1 MSVAER
7 PDAEDQEEFEQSEA
21 GEAEFE
27 AEEVEAAPVYQRCL
41 IAVVGRPNVGK
52 STLFNRLIGERL
64 AIVHDAPGVTRDR
77 NYADAV
83 IGGRSVTVVDTGGF
97 DPTTDDPMGQ
107 GIARHVIAAIAEADL
122 VLCVLD
128 GVNSPTQADADA
140 IKLLRRADK
149 PVLYCANKVDSQ
161 KHEAEITELYRLG
174 VDRLYPVSALH
185 GRGLGELE
193 LAMRTAL
200 PAPVVL
206 ETGAGAD
213 DEVPRVALLGRPN
226 AGKSSLFN
234 RLSGSERSLVD
245 DRPGTT
251 RDAVDSEVEIAG
263 HRYWLIDTAG
273 IRKKAKVQEEVESAS
288 VMRSIKAAGRA
299 DIVILMCDASEGIGD
314 QEQRLL
320 GLCAERGRGIVVGL
334 NKSDLLTAA
343 QRKAA
348 VQQAEEKLG
357 FARWAK
363 VMLLSAKTGNGV
375 DALMKQARRTHR
387 ELHRRIPTAELNR
400 FFESVLERRPPP
412 TAGGKAPRLY
422 YVTQAQTNPPL
433 FVAMSNAPEAINDGY
448 RRFVMNQLRKTFGF
462 DSVPIKIAFRKR
474 SRRGER

>member
-1 MSVAER
+1 MTAEEHSADER
-7 PDAEDQEEFEQSEA
+7 ALDQESLESEP
-21 GEAEFE
+21 
-27 AEEVEAAPVYQRCL
+27 AAPRYQRCL

-52 STLFNRLIGERL
+52 STLFNRLVGERL

-83 IGGRSVTVVDTGGF
+83 IEGRSVTVVDTGGF

-107 GIARHVIAAIAEADL
+107 GIARHVIAAIEEADL

-128 GVNSPTQADADA
+128 GVNPPTQPDADA

-149 PVLYCANKVDSQ
+149 PVLFCANKVDTQ
-161 KHEAEITELYRLG
+161 RHEAEITELYRLG

-193 LAMRTAL
+193 LAVRSAL
-200 PAPVVL
+200 PQPLLL
-206 ETGAGAD
+206 EGAEEDA
-213 DEVPRVALLGRPN
+213 EVPRVALLGRPN

-251 RDAVDSEVEIAG
+251 RDAVDSEVEVAG
-263 HRYWLIDTAG
+263 HRYWIIDTAG
-273 IRKKAKVQEEVESAS
+273 IRKKAKVHEDVESAS

-299 DIVILMCDASEGIGD
+299 DIVVLMCDASEGIGD

-334 NKSDLLTAA
+334 NKSDLLSAA

-357 FARWAK
+357 FAKWAK

-375 DALMKQARRTHR
+375 DGLMKQVRRTHR

-412 TAGGKAPRLY
+412 TASGKAPRLY

-433 FVAMSNAPEAINDGY
+433 FVAMSNAPEVINDGY
-448 RRFVMNQLRKTFGF
+448 RRFVMNQLRKNFGF

-474 SRRGER
+474 SRRGDK